1 MAIVPSGVSVPA
13 QSKVLDNTT
22 TTTVYG
28 TVYRQVVTLADPETA
43 TNYMRVGGNGAYV
56 DVRNVVALPLPTGAS
71 TGALQTTGNA
81 TLSSIDTKTPNLVSG
96 RVPVDGSSVTQ
107 PISAVS
113 LPLPTGASTAALQ
126 TSGNASLTSINTKL
140 PSLDGGYVPVTI
152 KNSSIEI
159 SNDAGNPVPVSGT
172 FWQATQP
179 VSGTFWQA
187 TQPVSGTFW
196 QATQPVSAVSLPL
209 PTGAAT
215 ESTLSALSA
224 KFSALGQKTMSA
236 SVPVVLASNHSDI
249 VTKKSASSYAHLNST
264 GTTTIKSGAGI
275 LRRVVINTK
284 GTGSNT
290 LTIYDNTSG
299 SGTVIAAIDT
309 VNGVSG
315 HFEYN
320 VAFSTG
326 LTVVDATGTS
336 ADITVIYE

>member
-13 QSKVLDNTT
+13 QSKELDNNVVTT
-22 TTTVYG
+22 SYG
-28 TVYRQVVTLADPETA
+28 TVYRQVVNLADPETP
-43 TNYMRVGGNGAYV
+43 TNYQRVGSNGAYV
-56 DVRNVVALPLPTGAS
+56 DVRNV
-71 TGALQTTGNA
+71 
-81 TLSSIDTKTPNLVSG
+81 
-96 RVPVDGSSVTQ
+96 
-107 PISAVS
+107 VS

-126 TSGNASLTSINTKL
+126 TSGNASLTSIDTKL

-159 SNDAGNPVPVSGT
+159 SNDAGNPV
-172 FWQATQP
+172 P

-275 LRRVVINTK
+275 LRRVVVNTN
-284 GTGSNT
+284 GSVSNT
-290 LTIYDNTSG
+290 FTIYDNTSG

-326 LTVVDATGTS
+326 LTVVDATGAS

>member
-22 TTTVYG
+22 VTTAYG
-28 TVYRQVVTLADPETA
+28 IVYRQVVTLADPETP
-43 TNYMRVGGNGAYV
+43 TNYQRVGSNGAYV
-56 DVRNVVALPLPTGAS
+56 DVRNV
-71 TGALQTTGNA
+71 
-81 TLSSIDTKTPNLVSG
+81 
-96 RVPVDGSSVTQ
+96 
-107 PISAVS
+107 VS

-159 SNDAGNPVPVSGT
+159 SNDAGNPV
-172 FWQATQP
+172 
-179 VSGTFWQA
+179 
-187 TQPVSGTFW
+187 PVSGTFW

-275 LRRVVINTK
+275 LRRVVVNTN
-284 GTGSNT
+284 GSGSNT
-290 LTIYDNTSG
+290 FKIYDNTAG
-299 SGTVIAAIDT
+299 SGTVIATIDT
-309 VNGVSG
+309 VNAVGG
-315 HFEYN
+315 FFEYGL
-320 VAFSTG
+320 AFSIG
-326 LTVVDATGTS
+326 LTVVSATGTS